1 MNDLDWNR
9 LRSGDNR
16 ALDPDHQDVFDLV
29 AEQRAEIDR
38 LRESADAA
46 HKVADDLEAE
56 VERLTRCIEI
66 CEETNDRVGTE
77 NERLRDLLAEALDS
91 EISDYWYVRVGEALG
106 R

>member
-1 MNDLDWNR
+1 MSDVVVTETLSETVERQAKEIER
-9 LRSGDNR
+9 LRKEVIHWREARRSCIAAGDMMK
-16 ALDPDHQDVFDLV
+16 
-29 AEQRAEIDR
+29 AEIER

-56 VERLTRCIEI
+56 I
-66 CEETNDRVGTE
+66 
-77 NERLRDLLAEALDS
+77 ERLRDLLAEALDS